1 MDRQD
6 EQDILGSFDDGF
18 SSNRKTM
25 PDRPQT
31 SCSSCLSMLIP
42 RSYAIIPPMFPPP
55 LSIPPPLAGSIAA
68 AALNFLITRSGPI
81 LCALFLLAGL
91 VLAGDYGIN
100 YDEGAQRQI
109 VQANLDYILGR
120 ADRIAPKLY
129 HDRVY
134 GVAFELPLL
143 WAEGVLGLED
153 YHHVHRLRLTVTHLL
168 FIVGAFFCYRLAWR
182 LTGSRPVAI
191 LALLLFLL
199 HPRIYAHSYLNSK
212 DLPFLSMFS
221 IALYLLE
228 RAFRRDT
235 VGAFILLGVAVGILT
250 NLRIMGV
257 TLLAATLLMR
267 GWDLWAAAGWP
278 QRKLILRTAGPFLL
292 AAGLALYAVTPHAW
306 ANPIDYLTTGLNL
319 TVNHPVVLPQLFQ
332 GELLLSDDLPAH
344 YAAAWFGITTPP
356 PVLLLGLVGMAV
368 VGGPA
373 LRRPGAI
380 FRNGRRR
387 FLLLLPA
394 CFLLPP
400 LAAALLGSNQYEGW
414 RHFYF
419 LYAPFCLLAAL
430 GGGWLAAAGS
440 RRRHW
445 RLGMYGLAGLGLG
458 LIALQMAQIHPLQS
472 SYFNFL
478 VNRATPEYLRT
489 QYPMDYWKLAARD
502 GLNYLLANH
511 PGETLI
517 VRTGRRHINILPP
530 AARQY
535 LTPDSLNRRADF
547 ALSGPPASHQ
557 PDLAFNSPHRRRLYN
572 NTLSAARPLDSA
584 RMTPAATAAYWEL
597 YRQATASEPILRAD
611 YQVYVDGRRLTFI
624 QENCPPAG
632 PDVWFGVKP
641 LPPAPET
648 FPPYFPRP
656 GFYAPY
662 HNQRVRVDDVCL
674 AVIQLPEEVD
684 GDLILM
690 QRSAGNYEP
699 GGMTLWQGLHS
710 LSQPGLRELIAQE
723 RRNNPPAADYDSFA
737 VVLDRR
743 NGRPR
748 LLYAKAAC
756 SPAEYAAPVFLHIYP
771 ARPSDLPPAARE
783 INFANRDFALET
795 YGGRPDGEC
804 VAIVPLPDY
813 PIVEIRTGQVGIWSH
828 TLYPSANLARLP
840 AEYASLAGQKPD
852 ARAAFNLYLQ
862 NNRLLYLRE
871 TCAAADTAANFF
883 LHITPRSRAD
893 LPPERQSYG
902 FANHDFAFAWWGGP
916 FNGPCLAAVPLPDYP
931 IKTIRTGQ
939 SRPGQDELWSAEL
952 TVER

>member
-1 MDRQD
+1 
-6 EQDILGSFDDGF
+6 
-18 SSNRKTM
+18 
-25 PDRPQT
+25 
-31 SCSSCLSMLIP
+31 
-42 RSYAIIPPMFPPP
+42 MFPPP
-55 LSIPPPLAGSIAA
+55 LSIPPPLSGSIPAA
-68 AALNFLITRSGPI
+68 ARNFLIPRSGPI

-100 YDEGAQRQI
+100 YDERAQRQI
-109 VQANLDYILGR
+109 AQANLDYLLGH
-120 ADRIAPKLY
+120 ADRIAPELY

-134 GVAFELPLL
+134 GIVFELPLL
-143 WAEGVLGLED
+143 LAEGVLGLDD
-153 YHHVHRLRLTVTHLL
+153 YHYAHRFRLTVTHLL
-168 FIVGAFFCYRLAWR
+168 FILGAFFCYRLAWR

-191 LALLLFLL
+191 LALLLFIL
-199 HPRIYAHSYLNSK
+199 HPRLYAHSYLNSK
-212 DLPFLSMFS
+212 DLPFLTLFI

-228 RAFRRDT
+228 RAFRKDT
-235 VGAFILLGVAVGILT
+235 LAAFLVLGVAVGILT
-250 NLRIMGV
+250 NLRIMGL
-257 TLLAATLLMR
+257 TLVAATLAMR
-267 GWDLWAAAGWP
+267 GLDLWAATGWP
-278 QRKLILRTAGPFLL
+278 QRKPLLLTAGLFLL
-292 AAGLALYAVTPHAW
+292 TAGLTLYAVTPYAW
-306 ANPIDYLTTGLNL
+306 ANPIDYLLTSLSL

-332 GELLLSDDLPAH
+332 GELLLSNQLPPH
-344 YAAAWFGITTPP
+344 YAATWFAITTPP
-356 PVLLLGLVGMAV
+356 LILLLGLIGMAAV
-368 VGGPA
+368 A
-373 LRRPGAI
+373 ARCIRRPKAI
-380 FRNGRRR
+380 FRNDRHR
-387 FLLLLPA
+387 FLLLLPT

-414 RHFYF
+414 RQLYF
-419 LYAPFCLLAAL
+419 LYAPFSLLAAL
-430 GGGWLAAAGS
+430 GGGWLLTALS
-440 RRRHW
+440 RRR
-445 RLGMYGLAGLGLG
+445 LLPVGIYALAGLGLG

-472 SYFNFL
+472 AYFNFL
-478 VNRATPEYLRT
+478 VNRATPEYLQT

-502 GLNYLLANH
+502 NLQSLVAA
-511 PGETLI
+511 PPDETLI

-535 LTPDSLNRRADF
+535 ITPDSLNRRADF
-547 ALSGPPASHQ
+547 ALASPPASHQ

-572 NTLSAARPLDSA
+572 NTLSVARPLDSA
-584 RMTPAATAAYWEL
+584 RMTPAASAAYREI
-597 YRQATASEPILRAD
+597 YRQATAGQPIIRAD

-699 GGMTLWQGLHS
+699 GGMTLWEGLHS
-710 LSQPGLRELIAQE
+710 LSQPGLRELIAQG
-723 RRNNPPAADYDSFA
+723 RRHQQQAAADDDFT

-743 NGRPR
+743 NGVNR

-756 SPAEYAAPVFLHIYP
+756 SPAEYAAPIFLHIYP
-771 ARPSDLPPAARE
+771 ARPMDLPPAARE
-783 INFANRDFALET
+783 INFANRDFSLET

-804 VAIVPLPDY
+804 IAVVPLPEY
-813 PIVEIRTGQVGIWSH
+813 SIVEIRTGQADIWSH

-840 AEYASLAGQKPD
+840 SEYASLAGQEPN
-852 ARAAFNLYLQ
+852 ARAPFDLYLRDNQ
-862 NNRLLYLRE
+862 LLYLRE

-893 LPPERQSYG
+893 LPPERQPYG

-916 FNGPCLAAVPLPDYP
+916 FNGRCLAAVPLPDYP

-939 SRPGQDELWSAEL
+939 SRPGQNELWSVEL
-952 TVER
+952 SLER

>member
-1 MDRQD
+1 
-6 EQDILGSFDDGF
+6 
-18 SSNRKTM
+18 
-25 PDRPQT
+25 
-31 SCSSCLSMLIP
+31 
-42 RSYAIIPPMFPPP
+42 MFPPP

-68 AALNFLITRSGPI
+68 AALNFLTARSGPI

-100 YDEGAQRQI
+100 YDERAQRQI
-109 VQANLDYILGR
+109 AQANLDYILGH
-120 ADRIAPKLY
+120 ADRIAPELD

-134 GVAFELPLL
+134 GVVFELPLL
-143 WAEGVLGLED
+143 LAEQVLGLDD
-153 YHHVHRLRLTVTHLL
+153 YHYVHRFRLTITHLL
-168 FIVGAFFCYRLAWR
+168 FILGAFFCYRLAYR
-182 LTGSRPVAI
+182 LTGNRPVAI
-191 LALLLFLL
+191 LALLLFIL
-199 HPRIYAHSYLNSK
+199 HPRLYAHSYLNSK
-212 DLPFLSMFS
+212 DLPFLALFI

-228 RAFRRDT
+228 RAFRKDT
-235 VGAFILLGVAVGILT
+235 LAAFLVLGVAVGILT
-250 NLRIMGV
+250 NLRIMGL
-257 TLLAATLLMR
+257 TLVAATLAMR
-267 GWDLWAAAGWP
+267 GLDLWGATDWP
-278 QRKLILRTAGPFLL
+278 QRKAILLTAGLFLL
-292 AAGLALYAVTPHAW
+292 TAGLTLYAVTPYAW
-306 ANPIDYLTTGLNL
+306 ANPADYLTTSLSL

-332 GELLLSDDLPAH
+332 GELLLSNQLPPH
-344 YAAAWFGITTPP
+344 YAATWFAITTPP
-356 PVLLLGLVGMAV
+356 LILLLGFIGMAAV
-368 VGGPA
+368 LA
-373 LRRPGAI
+373 QCLARPKAI
-380 FRNGRRR
+380 FPNGRQR
-387 FLLLLPA
+387 FLLLLPT

-414 RHFYF
+414 RQLYF

-430 GGGWLAAAGS
+430 GGGWLLTALS
-440 RRRHW
+440 RRRP
-445 RLGMYGLAGLGLG
+445 LPVGIYALAGLGLG
-458 LIALQMAQIHPLQS
+458 LIALQIAQIHPLQS
-472 SYFNFL
+472 AYFNFL
-478 VNRATPEYLRT
+478 VNRTTPEYLQT

-502 GLNYLLANH
+502 NLQSLLANH
-511 PGETLI
+511 PDETLI

-535 LTPDSLNRRADF
+535 IIPDSLARRADY
-547 ALSGPPASHQ
+547 ALSGPPASYQ

-572 NTLSAARPLDSA
+572 NTLSAARPMDSV
-584 RMTPAATAAYWEL
+584 RMTPAASAAYREI
-597 YRQATASEPILRAD
+597 YRQAVASEPIIRAD

-699 GGMTLWQGLHS
+699 GGITLWQGLHS
-710 LSQPGLRELIAQE
+710 LSQPGLRELMAQGQ
-723 RRNNPPAADYDSFA
+723 RNNPPAAADDSFA

-748 LLYAKAAC
+748 LLYAKADC
-756 SPAEYAAPVFLHIYP
+756 SPAEYATPLFLHIYP
-771 ARPSDLPPAARE
+771 ARPADLPPAARAV
-783 INFANRDFALET
+783 NFANRDFSLET
-795 YGGRPDGEC
+795 YGGRPNGEC
-804 VAIVPLPDY
+804 VAIIPLPNY
-813 PIVEIRTGQVGIWSH
+813 PIVEIRTGQAGIWRH
-828 TLYPSANLARLP
+828 TLYPSANLDRLP
-840 AEYASLAGQKPD
+840 TEYASLTGQEPN
-852 ARAAFNLYLQ
+852 ARAAFALYLQ
-862 NNRLLYLRE
+862 DNRLLYLRE

-893 LPPERQSYG
+893 LPPERQSHG

-916 FNGPCLAAVPLPDYP
+916 FNGRCLAAIPLPDYP

-939 SRPGQDELWSAEL
+939 HAPGQGQLWAAEL
-952 TVER
+952 AVER